1 MNKEIDLESAIMK
14 AWQIVDD
21 LDTFYRYHGD
31 AKKPMTEDEVANTLL
46 GLKQIQEMRMWELMD
61 TYSRK
66 FELDQYCTD
75 PEKLAARDKLFGDVH
90 KFSVESRGNAF
101 TKKFKKAYKK

>member
-1 MNKEIDLESAIMK
+1 MNSDTRIDLESAIMK

-21 LDTFYRYHGD
+21 LDLFFRYYGD
-31 AKKPMTEDEVANTLL
+31 AEKPMTEDQVANTLL

-75 PEKLAARDKLFGDVH
+75 PDKLAAREQLLGDI
-90 KFSVESRGNAF
+90 FN
-101 TKKFKKAYKK
+101 TKKKKGSKK